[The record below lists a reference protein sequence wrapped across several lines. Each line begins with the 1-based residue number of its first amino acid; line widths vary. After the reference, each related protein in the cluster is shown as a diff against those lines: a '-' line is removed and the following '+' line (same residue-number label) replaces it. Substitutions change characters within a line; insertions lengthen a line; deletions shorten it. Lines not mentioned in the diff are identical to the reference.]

1 MIETGVNF
9 YSFYEITVG
18 VKWEGEGIEDE
29 IEQFFSPLPFVK
41 RCGIANSV
49 HIELKFT
56 TTDAPLNI
64 PRSASVPFYCYDLS
78 ICEAD
83 GHVYLTDRLSVFQ
96 LQLQAGT
103 GFVTLH
109 RSFKEKPPLSKYN
122 FFLVGLI
129 HLLSSRGFYDLHAA
143 GLVRDG
149 RGYLFLGES
158 GSGKS
163 STALSLVRQGWHYVS
178 DDALFLRSSADGIE
192 SLAFRKHFYLDP
204 VLSRQF
210 PEIAPHLK
218 GSAMGNHTK
227 RFLDVESVYP
237 GRFRTSCIPKVLI
250 YTQIVL
256 QPESMLIPVD
266 KTTAFIKLMR
276 QSASLFFKRQAVNVH
291 LEAIKRLV
299 SQSDS
304 YELLAGHDLYEK
316 PEKISGILS
325 GLIV

>member
-1 MIETGVNF
+1 MTEAGVNF
-9 YSFYEITVG
+9 YSLYEITVG
-18 VKWEGEGIEDE
+18 VQWKGEGIGYE
-29 IEQFFSPLPFVK
+29 IEQFFYSFPFTQIYNGGK
-41 RCGIANSV
+41 PA
-49 HIELKFT
+49 HIELKFVA
-56 TTDAPLNI
+56 TDVPSHIPYTASQPLNG
-64 PRSASVPFYCYDLS
+64 YDSS
-78 ICEAD
+78 IYEAD
-83 GHVYLTDRLSVFQ
+83 GHVYLTDGLSVFQ

-103 GFVTLH
+103 GLVTLH

-122 FFLVGLI
+122 FFLVGLT

-149 RGYLFLGES
+149 MGYLFLGES

-163 STALSLVRQGWHYVS
+163 STALSLVSQGWHYVS

-204 VLSRQF
+204 ALSRQF
-210 PEIAPHLK
+210 PEIDPHLK

-237 GRFRTSCIPKVLI
+237 GRFQPSCFPKVLI

-266 KTTAFIKLMR
+266 KTTAFIRLMR
-276 QSASLFFKRQAVNVH
+276 QSSSLFFKRQAVNVH

-304 YELLAGHDLYEK
+304 YELLAGRDLYEE
-316 PEKISGILS
+316 PERISEILS